1 MVNTLYLPKGSV
13 RALLTVSIAVT
24 FLITVIQDSLLVE
37 EYRSLSGAFIFAIA
51 VYYSTRT
58 TDFNKENEDEGKEI
72 DTPLYL
78 PRATIR
84 IFLAIIVMT
93 ALIISYNRSVI
104 IPDYIILILLPIV
117 GFIAG
122 KFLNNLFGTNK
133 EGTLGHLQAIIVL
146 GVMGLSSFLLIMGS
160 IPIFLT
166 KGIII
171 LVMSLIIAFYFG
183 WRS

>member
-1 MVNTLYLPKGSV
+1 MVDPLYLPKGSV

-24 FLITVIQDSLLVE
+24 FLITLIQDSLLVE

-51 VYYSTRT
+51 FYYSTRT
-58 TDFNKENEDEGKEI
+58 ADFNEDEGREKV
-72 DTPLYL
+72 TPLYL

-84 IFLAIIVMT
+84 IFLAIIVIA
-93 ALIISYNRSVI
+93 ALYISYERSVI
-104 IPDYIILILLPIV
+104 IPDYIIMILLPIA

-122 KFLNNLFGTNK
+122 KLLNNLFGTNE
-133 EGTLGHLQAIIVL
+133 EGILGHLQAIIVL
-146 GVMGLSSFLLIMGS
+146 GVMGLSSFLLIIGS

-171 LVMSLIIAFYFG
+171 LVMSIIIAFYFG